1 MIFDGHA
8 HVILPTEH
16 HLALMDAAGVE
27 RTLLCSTRVHPEG
40 AHDLSSL
47 NQELSVFD
55 AILAGRANDQTS
67 MQRATLELVQVIDHF
82 PQRFIGFGSVPLG
95 LTQAEM
101 ATWFQDYVLAHDFR
115 GVGEFTL
122 QPGHVQQLD
131 PVFVLATE
139 HENLPVWVH
148 TLAPM
153 TLEDIRTLIALSRR
167 YPKVPLLLG
176 HMGGM
181 YWRDAIALAKETPQT
196 YIDLSGTITFLGPV
210 IAIQELPERTLFSSD
225 APYGN
230 PLVARTIVEQ
240 ATHDEVVRERVLG
253 NNLAELLHLT

>member
-8 HVILPTEH
+8 HVIFPVER

-27 RTLLCSTRVHPEG
+27 RTLLFSTRVHPER

-47 NQELSVFD
+47 NQELSIFD
-55 AILAGRANDQTS
+55 AILAGRANDQQS
-67 MQRATLELVQVIDHF
+67 MQHATMDLAQVVHQF
-82 PQRFIGFGSVPLG
+82 PQRFIGFGNVPLG
-95 LTQAEM
+95 LTQTET
-101 ATWFQDYVLAHDFR
+101 ATWSQNHVLAHGFR
-115 GVGEFTL
+115 GIGEFTL

-131 PVFVLATE
+131 PVFALATE
-139 HENLPVWVH
+139 YGDLPVWVH

-153 TLEDIRTLIALSRR
+153 TLEDIHTLIALSKR
-167 YPKVPLLLG
+167 YLSVPLILG

-181 YWRDAIALAKETPQT
+181 YWRETIAMAKETPQT
-196 YIDLSGTITFLGPV
+196 YIDLSGTITFLGPM

-240 ATHDEVVRERVLG
+240 ATRDGAVRERVLG
-253 NNLAELLHLT
+253 NNLAELFHLP